1 MAKLSKIGITGDLLR
16 WFQNYLTDREQ
27 RVVINGQS
35 SDWRTIMA
43 GVPQGSVLG
52 PLLFLIYINDLTSV
66 IQSSEVRLF
75 ADDTILYVIVDN
87 PADSAEALNMD
98 LGRLT
103 EWAEE
108 WIVKFSSPKTK
119 TMYISRRNVNDQKP
133 QLKMDGVAID
143 ETTTHKHLGVI
154 LSEDLSWK
162 DHIEYV
168 ATSAGKCL
176 DVLNALKYKLDR
188 QTLENLYVAFI
199 RSKLEYA
206 SIVWDNCTEDLSDLV
221 ESVQYRA
228 GKIISG
234 AIARTSHNL
243 LYAELGWESLKARRQ
258 KQRLKLMYKIVHK
271 DAPLY
276 WQDTLPEANQA
287 PRYNL
292 RTIYAGDI
300 PNIHGRTVFYDNTF
314 FPKSIREWNNTS
326 IEIKQAPS
334 TESFAARLNANIEPV
349 PKWFLSGDRKASII
363 HARLCMLCSPLN
375 DHLYSNIHVV
385 DSPSCACGHPRES
398 NKHFLLECP
407 LFNNERVEMTDSL
420 EAIDFDYTVMN
431 LLYGNSKYSTEKN
444 IEACGIIQKF
454 IIDSGRSSPPVFV
467 LVNNV
472 WALVIS
478 RGEMMLGGHG
488 DGWCGGALFLF
499 PSPERCPLY
508 TLCVMYPLFLLS
520 FYFFAR
526 GL

>member
-1 MAKLSKIGITGDLLR
+1 
-16 WFQNYLTDREQ
+16 
-27 RVVINGQS
+27 
-35 SDWRTIMA
+35 MA

-75 ADDTILYVIVDN
+75 TDDTILYVIVDN

-98 LGRLT
+98 LGGLT

-108 WIVKFSSPKTK
+108 WIVKFSPPKTK
-119 TMYISRRNVNDQKP
+119 TMYISRRKVNDQKP

-243 LYAELGWESLKARRQ
+243 LYAELGWEGLKARRQ

-287 PRYNL
+287 P
-292 RTIYAGDI
+292 
-300 PNIHGRTVFYDNTF
+300 
-314 FPKSIREWNNTS
+314 
-326 IEIKQAPS
+326 
-334 TESFAARLNANIEPV
+334 
-349 PKWFLSGDRKASII
+349 
-363 HARLCMLCSPLN
+363 
-375 DHLYSNIHVV
+375 
-385 DSPSCACGHPRES
+385 
-398 NKHFLLECP
+398 
-407 LFNNERVEMTDSL
+407 
-420 EAIDFDYTVMN
+420 
-431 LLYGNSKYSTEKN
+431 
-444 IEACGIIQKF
+444 
-454 IIDSGRSSPPVFV
+454 
-467 LVNNV
+467 
-472 WALVIS
+472 
-478 RGEMMLGGHG
+478 
-488 DGWCGGALFLF
+488 
-499 PSPERCPLY
+499 
-508 TLCVMYPLFLLS
+508 
-520 FYFFAR
+520 
-526 GL
+526 